1 MAVQFECF
9 SKACSGKTVIE
20 LSANQVVACPAC
32 GATYLF
38 DGTETKR
45 VDEQGELLSDEAIEE
60 WEASQVDESDSG
72 LDPTDE
78 KAIAL
83 NEDGL
88 PRGVA
93 KTPPV
98 QGEKADVVDSDFNVV
113 VETSAKLLKLISTL
127 LFLVAGLVVFATVF
141 VLAQAAGDEKESLA
155 VLLEGLL
162 QTLVVFSVAY
172 LFRAISYL
180 QTGQLRILEKLEQ
193 SD

>member
-113 VETSAKLLKLISTL
+113 ARTSAELLKLISAL
-127 LFLVAGLVVFATVF
+127 LFVGAGLMLGMTIGVTVVAEEKAALPVF
-141 VLAQAAGDEKESLA
+141 CG
-155 VLLEGLL
+155 GLFL
-162 QTLVVFSVAY
+162 SFVVFSVAY
-172 LFRAISYL
+172 VFRAISYL

-193 SD
+193 LD

>member
-1 MAVQFECF
+1 MAIQFECF
-9 SKACSGKTVIE
+9 SKACSGKTVVE

-45 VDEQGELLSDEAIEE
+45 VDDQGERLSDEAIER
-60 WEASQVDESDSG
+60 WEASQADESDSG
-72 LDPTDE
+72 LDPADE
-78 KAIAL
+78 KATAL

-98 QGEKADVVDSDFNVV
+98 QGKKAGVVDSDFNVV
-113 VETSAKLLKLISTL
+113 AETSAKLLKLISTL
-127 LFLVAGLVVFATVF
+127 LFLVTGLVVFATVF
-141 VLAQAAGDEKESLA
+141 GIAQAAGDEKKSLA
-155 VLLEGLL
+155 VLLGGLV

-180 QTGQLRILEKLEQ
+180 QRGQLRILEKLEER
-193 SD
+193 D